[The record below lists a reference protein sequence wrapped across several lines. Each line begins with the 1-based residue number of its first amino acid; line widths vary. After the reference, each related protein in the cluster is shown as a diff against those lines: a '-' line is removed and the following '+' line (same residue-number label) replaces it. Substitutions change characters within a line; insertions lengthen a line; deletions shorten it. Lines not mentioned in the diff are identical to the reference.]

1 VDKLA
6 LFLPLAVLIL
16 ILDLA
21 SAAARTALRNA
32 SKGRLLSQPP
42 ALEKRAGQ
50 ALALLRVPQRAQAAL
65 ALTQMIWRFILA
77 GMLLAAF
84 AAQPQALLAG
94 FASLL
99 AAALLLHWLEWSAG
113 LAAGRQP
120 ERWAMRLAGYV
131 RLIALLFGAL
141 AGLGGVAANH
151 DLDNIEDASS
161 QMVDEV
167 KTLVDA
173 GQQEG
178 LLELGERRMIH
189 SIFELGDRLAREIM
203 IPRIDIFALDVQTP
217 LAEALDALLESGY
230 TRVPVYQ
237 DTIDHLLG
245 LLYAKDLLR
254 LWQQG
259 KPLETLGELLRP
271 AYFVPEAKKI
281 DDLLAEMQAQRV
293 HMAIVVD
300 EYGGIAGLVTM
311 EDIVEEILGEIQ
323 DEYDLGE
330 ESPYQALPQGGYL
343 FLGRV
348 DLDDFNEVL
357 DSRLPKDEADTLGG
371 FIYHKLGRA
380 PASGET
386 LLVDDLLLSVEQVS
400 GRRIRKVRV
409 ERQPPGDEAGERPAG
424 G

>member
-1 VDKLA
+1 MDRL
-6 LFLPLAVLIL
+6 VLYLIVGLLVL

-32 SKGRLLSQPP
+32 SKARLLAQPP
-42 ALEKRAGQ
+42 AMEKRAQQ
-50 ALALLRVPQRAQAAL
+50 ALALLRVPLRAQAAL
-65 ALTQMIWRFILA
+65 ALTQMIWRFTLA
-77 GMLLAAF
+77 GLLLAAF

-94 FASLL
+94 FAALL

-113 LAAGRQP
+113 MAAGRKP
-120 ERWAMRLAGYV
+120 EAWALRLAGYV
-131 RLIALLFGAL
+131 RVIALLFGAL
-141 AGLGGVAANH
+141 AGPANPASNH
-151 DLDNIEDASS
+151 DHDNIEDASS

-178 LLELGERRMIH
+178 LLELGEQRMIH
-189 SIFELGDRLAREIM
+189 SIFALGDRLAREIM

-217 LAEALDALLESGY
+217 LAEALDALLTSGY

-237 DTIDHLLG
+237 DTVDHLLG

-254 LWQQG
+254 VWRRG
-259 KPLETLGELLRP
+259 EPLESLKDLLRA
-271 AYFVPEAKKI
+271 AYFVPEAKRI

-300 EYGGIAGLVTM
+300 EYGGVAGLVTM

-330 ESPYQALPQGGYL
+330 ESPYQELPEGQYI

-357 DSRLPKDEADTLGG
+357 DSHLPKEEADTLGG
-371 FIYHKLGRA
+371 FIYSKLGRA
-380 PASGET
+380 PSSGET
-386 LLVDDLLLSVEQVS
+386 LRVDDLLLSVEQVS

-409 ERQPPGDEAGERPAG
+409 ARQSPADEEGERPTG